1 MHEQGSA
8 ARQPT
13 NLGRI
18 PPEALASESLVPV
31 LVEFHEPPL
40 VVWRARHPLATAAQ
54 AQSYQQS
61 LQASHRGFVRQMN
74 GHGVTCKVSSGRAL
88 ESCHDGHNEVV
99 IDHDFTYLFNGL
111 GLLVS
116 GSRVVELAGIPGVK
130 QVTGNHEHPYLT
142 RSNSIPFIG
151 APAVWQRQ
159 DPDGLPCDGT
169 GVTIAVIDT
178 GVDQTHPAFGGF
190 KAVPNAKIVHAVSY
204 TGEPQQ
210 DNFGHGSHCAGIAAG
225 DLYKGTPRGD
235 SLIQGVAPKAQLMS
249 YKVLSAMGG
258 GTAAAIVSAIEDA
271 VLRGAHVL
279 NLSLGDTSGDPT
291 SPEAITCNNAML
303 AGAVVCCAAGNSGP
317 GAGTVG
323 SPGSADLVL
332 TVGASTDDAV
342 VATYARTVGAP
353 KPREMETRLLH
364 GSAAL
369 PEPALQLHYVA
380 CGLGRDPSDFPTY
393 AYGRIALIQRGAVSF
408 RQKARSAE
416 IAGCAAAV
424 IVNNGPGN
432 FWGTLGEASADD
444 PQPKIP
450 VVSISQ
456 ADGEYLHRLG
466 RDGLGVSLLSLL
478 LDPKKVP
485 MPDRLA
491 EFSSRGPSRNFSIK
505 PELCAPGVNI
515 YSATILA
522 GPFPGVPDLS
532 KVAV

>member
-1 MHEQGSA
+1 
-8 ARQPT
+8 
-13 NLGRI
+13 
-18 PPEALASESLVPV
+18 
-31 LVEFHEPPL
+31 
-40 VVWRARHPLATAAQ
+40 
-54 AQSYQQS
+54 
-61 LQASHRGFVRQMN
+61 
-74 GHGVTCKVSSGRAL
+74 
-88 ESCHDGHNEVV
+88 
-99 IDHDFTYLFNGL
+99 
-111 GLLVS
+111 
-116 GSRVVELAGIPGVK
+116 
-130 QVTGNHEHPYLT
+130 
-142 RSNSIPFIG
+142 
-151 APAVWQRQ
+151 
-159 DPDGLPCDGT
+159 
-169 GVTIAVIDT
+169 
-178 GVDQTHPAFGGF
+178 
-190 KAVPNAKIVHAVSY
+190 
-204 TGEPQQ
+204 
-210 DNFGHGSHCAGIAAG
+210 
-225 DLYKGTPRGD
+225 
-235 SLIQGVAPKAQLMS
+235 MS

-279 NLSLGDTSGDPT
+279 SLSLGDTSGDPT

-466 RDGLGVSLLSLL
+466 RDGLGVSQLSLL